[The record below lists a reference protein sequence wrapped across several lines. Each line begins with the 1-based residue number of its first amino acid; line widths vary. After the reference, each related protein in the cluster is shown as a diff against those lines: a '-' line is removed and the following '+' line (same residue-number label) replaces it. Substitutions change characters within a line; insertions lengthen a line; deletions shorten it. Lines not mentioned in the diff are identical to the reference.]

1 MFDADAPAP
10 EPVELDGW
18 GPANIFDL
26 EDVFD
31 FADVGPDVEVFDEA
45 DIEDEVK
52 AAGDD
57 GYAPD
62 PAMPPAGG
70 AVLRYDGRDYL
81 PDGVPTRAE
90 LVAAQDLRDLL
101 GSRTPEGKSTSTK
114 LREKL
119 AAGAPVFFMPSD
131 IEETNDYSD
140 GAPEYVIRA
149 FGALMD
155 GSKAEVVITGVD
167 VFFDVP
173 VPERPPAAA
182 LLSGKAAARLEAL
195 DPLAARLA
203 GFDGQLR
210 EVLAAAGAAGC
221 RIADVTAFPARG
233 YHAAPKPYKRIRTAT
248 LQQRKKAI
256 AAVHAADLE
265 TASDDRSCYYRKA
278 AREGGLPLSDW
289 AILSKYDYSPGPT
302 ERSPLCGHVFR
313 VAAAGYR
320 PLVDQLAPKAE
331 REKTGAV
338 RAANPLLARDRT
350 LVWTWDIETHR
361 GDDTGELP
369 DGERDDDV
377 VFMICGTAHWKDDP
391 TPLAEIGIVDVETA
405 PTVGRT
411 TLVCGSQA
419 NVLKAFAL
427 VWGALAPDIN
437 IGFNDSGYDWPFVVE
452 KARKLGLL
460 AWMWN
465 AMSAAPRKRLLDE
478 DVLKWNVRRDQ
489 KIKISPE
496 EVYYSTYLK
505 VPGCVPIDIR
515 ACYKKLFPKSET
527 PKAGSLKFYLEI
539 SGLSGKVDMPIK
551 RLWRYYEAA
560 RETEGEPDAAA
571 AEHMREGL
579 HYCNEDGRRCQQLQV
594 RRNVINDYREVASLA
609 FVSMYDSHYYAGGM
623 KVCNLLG
630 AHAWRRGML
639 ASFLAREREEAGKY
653 PGAFVFPPE
662 KGLTPDPARLAA
674 LDTAAAELRSAR
686 DAALA
691 ASMVAC
697 ERLLATTISD
707 ATGQDIRTKTASAA
721 AAAEAIC
728 KQAPGSPAALR
739 LEAARAAVVA
749 ALQAFAPD
757 RPVTGLDFSSLYP
770 SIIMT
775 YNLSPEKI
783 LLTQADAD
791 YWAAQGK
798 TLHKIEFPF
807 NGRAV
812 VGWSIMHNNVP
823 EDIGLFPTVLIDLF
837 NRRAEVK
844 VVLGK
849 HGAVKELIESI
860 TGRAKKDGVSAAE
873 ALRRV
878 RAEAEA
884 EAARTAAA
892 LAPGAPPPRISPG
905 ATLGEELAEL
915 KRLSKNAAEQVAGIR
930 RICEGAEKRA
940 PGSTAPDDAI
950 MAELAAVYEKTCFD
964 YVCANSKQNALKVYM
979 NSFYG
984 ESGNSLSPFFL
995 LPLAGGVTSAGQA
1008 NIKAVADFVEG
1019 RETQKKTECAAVA
1032 VIEQTM
1038 AKQPECTVKH
1048 GDSVTGDTAL
1058 VIRTN
1063 GVIGTVRFDELVPD
1077 GAWQPYRED
1086 KEAAVIA
1093 GLEVWQDGGFTAVN
1107 RIIRHMHEGPIVRI
1121 LTHTGLV
1128 DCTTDHSLLRRDGL
1142 RATPEEIVLD
1152 DELLHADDQ
1161 PLVNELGGDDT
1172 VISTEEAWA
1181 MGMFASEGCAG
1192 VYKQSNGGKL
1202 YHWSITNQDH
1212 DTLVRAKAGLP
1223 FTTGISGKCARNGC
1237 YKLEAQV
1244 DRKTPCLRYCAQ
1256 FYNEHREK
1264 KIPDFILNAD
1274 FDVALAFWE
1283 GFYEGDGNK
1292 CPGRKLQLG
1301 FGQKGKEMC
1310 TGLWMLGRR
1319 LGWDLSMSTRENK
1332 PNVFQFYLCDE
1343 GRLRRPRYAVK
1354 KIIPRP
1360 DEDETKGAAHVYDL
1374 ETASGHFHVG
1384 PGALVVHNTDEPKS
1398 GAETALVVIEEK
1410 KAERPVFRIKY
1421 GDTDSLY
1428 LQAPNKCF
1436 EECDADYVEGRVSRE
1451 EWWSAMVRITMR
1463 ALNQIRD
1470 EVNAFLRADNGSPY
1484 LKMAYE
1490 EVLYPVGFTGK
1501 KKYFGI
1507 PHLNEVN
1514 FHPKKLFIRGI
1525 DVVKQGQPKMAVD
1538 IGYRIMWAGMA
1549 INNTRDM
1556 RGIVEDVLRDA
1567 VVNGAQWSFKDFVK
1581 TDAWKPH
1588 KNNIPVH
1595 RCIARMQA
1603 RHDAEV
1609 AENDR
1614 RAAAGAAPR
1623 PLLYEM
1629 PESGERFSYVIVKTG
1644 AAFDLRGC
1652 KQEPKKGDRMVF
1664 AAAARALGLEVDV
1677 AFYMISY
1684 VVGLCAR
1691 FINGDAAFQPP
1702 AATLR
1707 LLTEKKVDEVSQKNA
1722 KKVLTAFLKSLGGV
1736 SATVSR
1742 NRGYAYRRAFKSAAT
1757 SCRSSLA
1764 GAVGELAA
1772 EVLHGDW
1779 LSYEFFLGDGGGGD
1793 GSDDE
1798 GTGGDRATEA
1808 VGAIWAAAG
1817 SFVDGIAAARGVAW
1831 CTERAQLAGIAANG
1845 ANQVAT
1851 PAPAKAAAPPVPTKA
1866 AAPAP
1871 GVAAAAPGAKPSK
1884 AAAKPKPA
1892 IIPATNL
1899 FRAGAPRRRPTI
1911 SAAAVAAANALTRIE
1926 TAARD
1931 KLAALLPAITRIA
1944 GRYEIGLSQLVH
1956 HSRAA
1961 EHRLHPE
1968 LGEGQDSGAAE
1979 TLPAAVTLTDSDRV
1993 VLLDFRDAWFEC
2005 IGVQLT
2011 RRWDTLYADHL
2022 RRLKDKRTGAVVAP
2036 PKADRARAIA
2046 AAAQKLAPIGGV
2058 VVHM

>member
-45 DIEDEVK
+45 EDGDEVK

-203 GFDGQLR
+203 GFDSQLR

-233 YHAAPKPYKRIRTAT
+233 YHAAPKPYKRVRTAT

-289 AILSKYDYSPGPT
+289 AILSQYDYSPGPT

-560 RETEGEPDAAA
+560 RETEGEPDAEA

-653 PGAFVFPPE
+653 PGAYVFPPE

-691 ASMVAC
+691 
-697 ERLLATTISD
+697 LLVSAVGD
-707 ATGQDIRTKTASAA
+707 ATGQDIRWPAGRASCGGPSNVSCSRELARDEPVSGPRTNGVGPREGLCPSLDRTNTASAA

-791 YWAAQGK
+791 HWAAQGK

-807 NGRAV
+807 NGRVV

-892 LAPGAPPPRISPG
+892 LTPGAPPPRISPG

-940 PGSTAPDDAI
+940 GVPADSTDRTTSDDAI

-1019 RETQKKTECAAVA
+1019 RDTPKK
-1032 VIEQTM
+1032 
-1038 AKQPECTVKH
+1038 
-1048 GDSVTGDTAL
+1048 
-1058 VIRTN
+1058 N
-1063 GVIGTVRFDELVPD
+1063 G
-1077 GAWQPYRED
+1077 
-1086 KEAAVIA
+1086 
-1093 GLEVWQDGGFTAVN
+1093 
-1107 RIIRHMHEGPIVRI
+1107 
-1121 LTHTGLV
+1121 
-1128 DCTTDHSLLRRDGL
+1128 CTTI
-1142 RATPEEIVLD
+1142 EESKS
-1152 DELLHADDQ
+1152 A
-1161 PLVNELGGDDT
+1161 
-1172 VISTEEAWA
+1172 IS
-1181 MGMFASEGCAG
+1181 
-1192 VYKQSNGGKL
+1192 
-1202 YHWSITNQDH
+1202 
-1212 DTLVRAKAGLP
+1212 
-1223 FTTGISGKCARNGC
+1223 
-1237 YKLEAQV
+1237 
-1244 DRKTPCLRYCAQ
+1244 
-1256 FYNEHREK
+1256 
-1264 KIPDFILNAD
+1264 
-1274 FDVALAFWE
+1274 
-1283 GFYEGDGNK
+1283 
-1292 CPGRKLQLG
+1292 
-1301 FGQKGKEMC
+1301 
-1310 TGLWMLGRR
+1310 
-1319 LGWDLSMSTRENK
+1319 
-1332 PNVFQFYLCDE
+1332 
-1343 GRLRRPRYAVK
+1343 
-1354 KIIPRP
+1354 
-1360 DEDETKGAAHVYDL
+1360 
-1374 ETASGHFHVG
+1374 
-1384 PGALVVHNTDEPKS
+1384 
-1398 GAETALVVIEEK
+1398 TALVVLEEK

-1742 NRGYAYRRAFKSAAT
+1742 NRGYAYRRAFKNAAT

-1798 GTGGDRATEA
+1798 GAGGGDRATEA

-1817 SFVDGIAAARGVAW
+1817 SFVDGIAAARGAAW

-1845 ANQVAT
+1845 ANQVAAA
-1851 PAPAKAAAPPVPTKA
+1851 PAPAT
-1866 AAPAP
+1866 APAP

-1884 AAAKPKPA
+1884 AAAKPKAA
-1892 IIPATNL
+1892 IVPATNL

-1968 LGEGQDSGAAE
+1968 LGEGQNGAAAE
-1979 TLPAAVTLTDSDRV
+1979 TLPAAVTLNDADRV
-1993 VLLDFRDAWFEC
+1993 ALLDFRDAWFEC